1 MSVVWHLL
9 SVTGPVVKKRIKLQV
24 NSQFV
29 VNVSKLDCIKHR
41 QLYLKD
47 FFYRAVLSDCSNH
60 ERNLNCFRIRVCL
73 TQLQDFSSVLV
84 VYNRTLN
91 NFSPAGSD

>member
-9 SVTGPVVKKRIKLQV
+9 SVTGPVVKKGIKLQV

-47 FFYRAVLSDCSNH
+47 FFTEQCFPTAVTMK
-60 ERNLNCFRIRVCL
+60 EI
-73 TQLQDFSSVLV
+73 
-84 VYNRTLN
+84 
-91 NFSPAGSD
+91 